1 MTDYSLTQIAL
12 AERDTPLILVVDDD
26 IVIRTMLKKALSQH
40 GYEVIEAFNGA
51 EAVELFRENRPDM
64 VLLDVL
70 MPVMNG
76 FEACEAM
83 RSMDTEQMVPVIMLT
98 ALDDVTSVDRAFESG
113 ATDFI
118 TKPINWSLFSQRI
131 RYALRSRQMDFDL
144 RKSQYRIRH
153 ATQVARL
160 GYWDWDLR
168 NNQIHVPAD
177 VLEMLGLK
185 VTPGDGLERLL
196 DNVAPED
203 RDRVAQTF
211 ADARERAV
219 NFAIEHRLVD
229 TRGRECH
236 VYQQGD
242 VICNDLG
249 EPIYVLGTIQDIS
262 TLKRAEDLILH
273 QAYHDLLTDL
283 PNQTLFKE
291 RLDHALKV
299 AEHSG
304 SKVAVILIDIDRFQL
319 INESLGHETGNV
331 LLVEFAGFLNR
342 FVQEGD
348 TICRVSGNEF
358 ALLLESVN
366 SMDYINDVI
375 RRIRTSLK
383 ENAFGLAGEQVYVTV
398 SMGIA
403 MYPDDEFST
412 DNLLRSANAAMRKAK
427 SLGGDQEFFYTSGMN
442 RRVHDRLRME
452 GDLRQAIE
460 MEGLELFYQPQVD
473 AVTRKIVS
481 MEALV
486 RWNHP
491 VQGLISPI
499 RFIPLAEETGLIQPL
514 GAWVLQQAMR
524 QTRAWHDAGFPLH
537 CGINLSAKQFMQSD
551 LVASVESSLQQFQLD
566 PQYIDLEITETVAM
580 LDAENSINKM
590 HELKQLGIRLSMDD
604 FGTGYS
610 SLSYLHRFP
619 LDVLKIDRSFVMGIQ
634 GDSDD
639 GAIARAVIAMAH
651 SMNLSVIAEGVE
663 TEQQYDFLKQHH
675 CDLIQGYLISAP
687 ISADD
692 FTTLLK

>member
-1 MTDYSLTQIAL
+1 
-12 AERDTPLILVVDDD
+12 
-26 IVIRTMLKKALSQH
+26 
-40 GYEVIEAFNGA
+40 
-51 EAVELFRENRPDM
+51 
-64 VLLDVL
+64 
-70 MPVMNG
+70 
-76 FEACEAM
+76 
-83 RSMDTEQMVPVIMLT
+83 
-98 ALDDVTSVDRAFESG
+98 
-113 ATDFI
+113 
-118 TKPINWSLFSQRI
+118 
-131 RYALRSRQMDFDL
+131 
-144 RKSQYRIRH
+144 
-153 ATQVARL
+153 
-160 GYWDWDLR
+160 
-168 NNQIHVPAD
+168 
-177 VLEMLGLK
+177 
-185 VTPGDGLERLL
+185 
-196 DNVAPED
+196 
-203 RDRVAQTF
+203 
-211 ADARERAV
+211 
-219 NFAIEHRLVD
+219 
-229 TRGRECH
+229 
-236 VYQQGD
+236 
-242 VICNDLG
+242 
-249 EPIYVLGTIQDIS
+249 
-262 TLKRAEDLILH
+262 
-273 QAYHDLLTDL
+273 
-283 PNQTLFKE
+283 
-291 RLDHALKV
+291 
-299 AEHSG
+299 
-304 SKVAVILIDIDRFQL
+304 
-319 INESLGHETGNV
+319 
-331 LLVEFAGFLNR
+331 
-342 FVQEGD
+342 
-348 TICRVSGNEF
+348 
-358 ALLLESVN
+358 
-366 SMDYINDVI
+366 MDYINDVI

-412 DNLLRSANAAMRKAK
+412 DNLLRLANAAMRKAK

-491 VQGLISPI
+491 SLGLISPI

-651 SMNLSVIAEGVE
+651 SMNLRVIAEGVE

-675 CDLIQGYLISAP
+675 CDMIQGYLISAP
-687 ISADD
+687 VSADD
-692 FTTLLK
+692 FSTLLK